1 MGLASS
7 IPVVVAVN
15 SYAELADFA
24 GGNVGTRPKLLAGL
38 APVGD
43 ASALATATTS

>member
-15 SYAELADFA
+15 SYAELADCA

-43 ASALATATTS
+43 ESALATATTS